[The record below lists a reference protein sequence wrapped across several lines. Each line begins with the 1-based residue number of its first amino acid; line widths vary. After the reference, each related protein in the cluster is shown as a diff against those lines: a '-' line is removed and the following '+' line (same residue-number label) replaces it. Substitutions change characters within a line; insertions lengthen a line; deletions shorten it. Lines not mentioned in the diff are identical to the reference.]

1 MNAAEWKRNGLFIA
15 WVPSD
20 MNDLSNISLQESVQ
34 CQQQKLSLLKWTVI
48 SPITLCIVLP
58 ACQLGNKAGKYEWL
72 AS

>member
-15 WVPSD
+15 WVPSH

-58 ACQLGNKAGKYEWL
+58 ACQLGNKTGKY
-72 AS
+72 